1 MSNNLQ
7 TRLDMLRQR
16 VRSLPPNA
24 PADAISQIE
33 REARELMADAK
44 NTPYENT
51 AQSLFAE
58 IARRGKASP
67 TTPAPPADATP
78 AEDTTEIR
86 GLLRR
91 ARIRIE
97 IAGDDEDLDDALD
110 LLAEVF
116 AKTSDNGDAIQLAQ
130 QAAAQSPLAAQRVKD
145 LFNRYGVDAQVGT
158 PPPAASSPPPSTPPP
173 AAPQQPRYPQLE
185 NDDLPRYPT
194 SQGYPAPEEDIRRGG
209 GSERGTPAF
218 GGAANSGNDVDGML
232 SELTQ
237 LYYAGDYQQ
246 AIDLANRILAQ
257 QAGNPTALEYREKSE
272 DNLIRGVVPDHR
284 IPFDARVSYNR
295 ANSLVRA
302 GNYDEAERLYRE
314 ARDLAE
320 RSGIP
325 NWKDAEQA
333 LLEIQDLSLARQM
346 LDEGDRL
353 MNTDNWAEALR
364 RYEGA
369 LRVVPN
375 DPQAEERI
383 ETVRRV
389 QNETEQAA
397 VQLSMLSG
405 GLQEQAAQLQNI
417 QSILARTRQLLPN
430 SGRVAQLQQDADNR
444 LLGIKTQLNDQAQAA
459 LARSDT
465 AVNAEEK
472 LNLTNQALKLL
483 ELAVKLDPGDTSVS
497 ENLLRARGD
506 SGEFDRVRQSIERAS
521 GQVAQNVDTEL
532 AQARTTL
539 AGLTDFAQDERYR
552 TVVSDLMTR
561 YVERADAAL
570 DEGAVGDARA
580 YLEVLRDE
588 PFHVLGRRPE
598 VQRLENDIRS
608 MGRSRVLQVMA
619 GGISIIIIV
628 AVSAYFTRPVWVP
641 IVNPPPTETPTPTF
655 TPSVTPT
662 PSDTPTPTLT
672 STVTI
677 TPSLTITPSWTPTH
691 TLTPTHTN
699 TPTPTPTETR
709 TPTPTSTSTVTRTP
723 LPSETPTPTATEPV
737 ICRVVLRNNLD
748 SANVRPRPSVTSGL
762 VGFLPAG
769 ESANV
774 LGQARDEGNFIW
786 YNIEAQL
793 DTGSSISGWLRSDTV
808 IELTECPPLP

>member
-1 MSNNLQ
+1 MSSNLQ
-7 TRLDMLRQR
+7 GRLEMLRQR
-16 VRSLPPNA
+16 IRSLPPNA
-24 PADAISQIE
+24 PADAVSQIE

-44 NTPYENT
+44 NTPFENT

-58 IARRGKASP
+58 VARRGKAP
-67 TTPAPPADATP
+67 AAPRAETTADS
-78 AEDTTEIR
+78 TEVR

-91 ARIRIE
+91 ARIRVE
-97 IAGDDEDLDDALD
+97 IAGDDDDLDDALD

-116 AKTSDNGDAIQLAQ
+116 AKTSDNDEAIELAQ
-130 QAAAQSPLAAQRVKD
+130 QAAAQSELATQRVKD
-145 LFNRYGVDAQVGT
+145 LFNRYQVQAEVKPSSATPEPPAQTYT
-158 PPPAASSPPPSTPPP
+158 PPPT
-173 AAPQQPRYPQLE
+173 
-185 NDDLPRYPT
+185 NDLPRYPT
-194 SQGYPAPEEDIRRGG
+194 SQGYPPPEEDIRRGRSAPPG
-209 GSERGTPAF
+209 Q
-218 GGAANSGNDVDGML
+218 GAAFSNTNDIDAML

-237 LYYAGDYQQ
+237 LYYSGDYQQ
-246 AIDLANRILAQ
+246 VIDIANRVLAQ
-257 QAGNPTALEYREKSE
+257 QPGNPTALEYREKSE

-353 MNTDNWAEALR
+353 MTTDNWGEALR

-405 GLQEQAAQLQNI
+405 GLQEQATQLQNI

-430 SGRVAQLQQDADNR
+430 SSRVSQLQQDADTR
-444 LLGIKTQLNDQAQAA
+444 LLGIKTQLNDQAHAA
-459 LARSDT
+459 LTRSES
-465 AVNAEEK
+465 AVTVDEK

-483 ELAVKLDPGDTSVS
+483 ELAVKLDPGDSSVS
-497 ENLLRARGD
+497 DNLLRARGD
-506 SGEFDRVRQSIERAS
+506 AGEFERVRQSVERAS
-521 GQVAQNVDTEL
+521 ALVAQNVDTDL

-539 AGLTDFAQDERYR
+539 AGLTDYAQDERYR
-552 TVVSDLMTR
+552 AAVSDLLSR
-561 YVERADAAL
+561 YIERAESAL
-570 DEGAVGDARA
+570 DDNAIGEARS
-580 YLEVLRDE
+580 YLDVLREE

-598 VQRLENDIRS
+598 VQTLENDIRS
-608 MGRSRVLQVMA
+608 MGRSRLLQLLI
-619 GGISIIIIV
+619 GGIASIIIIG
-628 AVSAYFTRPVWVP
+628 VSVYFTRPVWQP
-641 IVNPPPTETPTPTF
+641 IINPPPTPTPTATF

-662 PSDTPTPTLT
+662 PSNTPTPTLT

-699 TPTPTPTETR
+699 TPTH
-709 TPTPTSTSTVTRTP
+709 TPTPTRTSTATATATVTETA
-723 LPSETPTPTATEPV
+723 TPTDTPSATPTQPV

-748 SANVRPRPSVTSGL
+748 SANVRARPSITSR
-762 VGFLPAG
+762 VIGFLPAG
-769 ESANV
+769 ESASV
-774 LGQARDEGNFIW
+774 LQQQRDEGDFIW
-786 YNIEAQL
+786 YNVEAQL

-808 IELTECPPLP
+808 IELSECPPLP